1 MTRPP
6 SCTGRSRI
14 PTCRPG
20 KKRWTECCA
29 RGGHRKWTIP
39 QRLRGRGKSRG
50 PRLLRGNPPHAEL
63 SSDVW
68 TAGALCRQPQPAPAI
83 PVQATVS
90 RYSPLTLTRAVPRRS
105 DLIGIGIVMQ
115 SPLGK
120 PVPKLPQVLSYQ
132 AIVKAW
138 EFGGLLFKIPLDLSV
153 VVQAL
158 TNFSVI
164 P

>member
-1 MTRPP
+1 M
-6 SCTGRSRI
+6 
-14 PTCRPG
+14 PTASAGTSYSSPG
-20 KKRWTECCA
+20 HGIA
-29 RGGHRKWTIP
+29 LFSLDANQGG
-39 QRLRGRGKSRG
+39 
-50 PRLLRGNPPHAEL
+50 
-63 SSDVW
+63 
-68 TAGALCRQPQPAPAI
+68 PAPFGFE
-83 PVQATVS
+83 
-90 RYSPLTLTRAVPRRS
+90 
-105 DLIGIGIVMQ
+105 IGIGIVMQ